1 MDVMTATTILAGTIL
16 TGISICLAVIVI
28 LVVNNLLHK
37 YWKPVTWRMLPEY
50 QERRFATEE
59 ELDKINKIVPEL
71 SKVAPTKTK

>member
-1 MDVMTATTILAGTIL
+1 MTATTILAGTIL

>member
-1 MDVMTATTILAGTIL
+1 MTATTILAGTIL

-50 QERRFATEE
+50 QERRFATQE
-59 ELDKINKIVPEL
+59 ELDQINKVTPEF
-71 SKVAPTKTK
+71 SKVTPAKAK